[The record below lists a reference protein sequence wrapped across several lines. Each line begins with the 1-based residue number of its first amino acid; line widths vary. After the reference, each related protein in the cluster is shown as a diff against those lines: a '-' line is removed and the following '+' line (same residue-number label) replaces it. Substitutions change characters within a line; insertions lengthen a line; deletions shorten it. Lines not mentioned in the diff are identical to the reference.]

1 MYIQLNK
8 PMTWQEKRIK
18 AMNRIVKKSKTKKET
33 TEQYL
38 AEYNRVCV
46 SSAKNKREYKGE
58 NNDQTIYRK

>member
-18 AMNRIVKKSKTKKET
+18 AMNRIVRKSKTKKET

-46 SSAKNKREYKGE
+46 SNAKNKKEYKGE
-58 NNDQTIYRK
+58 NNVSNN